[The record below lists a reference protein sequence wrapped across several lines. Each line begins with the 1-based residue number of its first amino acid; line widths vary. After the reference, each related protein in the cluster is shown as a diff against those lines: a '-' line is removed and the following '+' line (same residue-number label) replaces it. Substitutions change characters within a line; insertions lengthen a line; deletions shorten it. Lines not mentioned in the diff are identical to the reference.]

1 MAKIIHTST
10 YFQMGS
16 FNHKTGKGKRG
27 KGHRY
32 WTIRWNSRNPKLD
45 MTNAAVMDIVDPN
58 REQPGLYR
66 TTWTF
71 KDRTTAERKYL
82 LLTMR
87 WA

>member
-1 MAKIIHTST
+1 MSKIIHKSA
-10 YFQMGS
+10 YFQLGS
-16 FNHKTGKGKRG
+16 WNRKTGKGKRG

-32 WTIRWNSRNPKLD
+32 YSIRWTSQNPMLD
-45 MTNAAVMDIVDPN
+45 MTDVDVLDIVDPK
-58 REQPGLYR
+58 REQPGLTR

-71 KDRTTAERKYL
+71 KDRATAERRYM

>member
-1 MAKIIHTST
+1 MAKVLHKST
-10 YFQMGS
+10 YFQLGS

-32 WTIRWNSRNPKLD
+32 YTIRWNSRNPRLGMTADEVLD
-45 MTNAAVMDIVDPN
+45 VVDPK
-58 REQPGLYR
+58 REQPGLTR

-71 KDRTTAERKYL
+71 NDRTTAESKYMM
-82 LLTMR
+82 LTMR

>member
-10 YFQMGS
+10 YFQLGS
-16 FNHKTGKGKRG
+16 FNHKTGRGKRG

-32 WTIRWNSRNPKLD
+32 WTIRWKHSNPD
-45 MTNAAVMDIVDPN
+45 MTVKAVLGIVDPKG
-58 REQPGLYR
+58 EQPGIHR

-71 KDRTTAERKYL
+71 KDRATAERRYM